1 MQEQGGRG
9 NQNLRPGRLAG
20 KVALVT
26 GASRG
31 LGQAIVERFVEEG
44 AAVAAVAHRNRQM
57 LDDVVAGVTA
67 RGGRAVAL
75 LGDVGRAEEAKRLV
89 EGAIAAFGRLD
100 ILVNNA
106 GIDVTSFRPVHE
118 FEEQVWDEILRTN
131 LTGPFLMTKYAV
143 PALLKA
149 GSAAIVN
156 IASVCGV
163 QAWQGDAPYNA
174 SKAGLIMLTQTTAL
188 DYAKLGIRAN
198 AICPAVIGTDMTWN
212 FINEAED
219 PQAMEE
225 TFRSLHPMYVLGR
238 PVDVANAAVYL
249 ASDEAAFVTGASLM
263 VDGGMT
269 AHGA

>member
-1 MQEQGGRG
+1 MATDLHGRPG
-9 NQNLRPGRLAG
+9 GRLAG
-20 KVALVT
+20 KAALVT

-31 LGQAIVERFVEEG
+31 LGRAIVQRFAAEG
-44 AAVAAVAHRNRQM
+44 AAVATVALQNRAA
-57 LDDVVAGVTA
+57 LEGLVAEVSGA
-67 RGGRAVAL
+67 GGRAVAL
-75 LGDVGRAEEAKRLV
+75 LGDVGVPAQARRLV
-89 EGAIAAFGRLD
+89 DEAVAALGRLD

-118 FEEQVWDEILRTN
+118 FADETWDAILRTN

-143 PALLKA
+143 PELLKS
-149 GSAAIVN
+149 GHAAIVN

-174 SKAGLIMLTQTTAL
+174 SKSGLIMLTQTAAL
-188 DYAKLGIRAN
+188 DYARQGIRCN

-212 FINEAED
+212 FINAQDD
-219 PQAMEE
+219 PQAAEE
-225 TFRSLHPMYVLGR
+225 EFLNLHPMHVLGR

-249 ASDEAAFVTGASLM
+249 ASDEAAFVTGAALT

>member
-1 MQEQGGRG
+1 MAAEGR
-9 NQNLRPGRLAG
+9 NRSIGRLAG

-31 LGQAIVERFVEEG
+31 LGRAIVERFAEEG
-44 AAVAAVAHRNRQM
+44 AAVAAVALRNRDL
-57 LDDVVAGVTA
+57 LDTVVAGVVA
-67 RGGRAVAL
+67 AGGRAVAL
-75 LGDVGRAEEAKRLV
+75 IGDVGEPADARRLV
-89 EGAIAAFGRLD
+89 AETVGAFGRLD
-100 ILVNNA
+100 VLVNNA
-106 GIDVTSFRPVHE
+106 GIDVTSFRATHE
-118 FEEQVWDEILRTN
+118 FEDADWDAILRTN

-143 PALLKA
+143 PELLKA
-149 GSAAIVN
+149 GRAAIVN

-174 SKAGLIMLTQTTAL
+174 SKAGLIMLTQTAAL
-188 DYAKLGIRAN
+188 DYARQGIRCN

-212 FINEAED
+212 FIKEAED
-219 PQAMEE
+219 PKAMEE
-225 TFRSLHPMYVLGR
+225 RFLSLHPMHVLGR

-249 ASDEAAFVTGASLM
+249 ASDEAAFVTGAALT